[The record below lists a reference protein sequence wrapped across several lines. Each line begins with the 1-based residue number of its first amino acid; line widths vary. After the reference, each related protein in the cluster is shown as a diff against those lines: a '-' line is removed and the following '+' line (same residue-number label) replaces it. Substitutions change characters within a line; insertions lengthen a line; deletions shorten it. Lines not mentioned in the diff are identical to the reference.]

1 MTFFATVGA
10 TFLTLKRTRALWL
23 AIVAPLFI
31 VCFRMILLLF
41 TSDPSVEKYAW
52 DSLFENN
59 SFFWFGLLFLLTGAL
74 DCALLVDI
82 DRSAHSWKY
91 VFALPISRTSWYLA
105 KFTTAVVLVV
115 VSNIVLF
122 VATLIVGALLGV
134 LAPQQGYTLGA
145 PHILYYLGVVL
156 LETGA
161 SLFLIAIY
169 TWLSMRTKNFI
180 LPAAL
185 GVVGIVTNLVGY
197 NSPVAQNSFPGCMRW
212 ISAGFFHEL
221 LKRSHTS
228 DGPSQSS
235 SLLVALEHSALRC
248 LAFGISPG
256 VRYSNV

>member
-1 MTFFATVGA
+1 MMFFATVGA

-134 LAPQQGYTLGA
+134 LAPQQGFTLGA
-145 PHILYYLGVVL
+145 PHILYYLGVIL

-197 NSPVAQNSFPGCMRW
+197 NSPVAQKFVPWMYALDIGKILSRTPQAEPYVGW
-212 ISAGFFHEL
+212 SLPVVILISCLGAFCFTL
-221 LKRSHTS
+221 L
-228 DGPSQSS
+228 
-235 SLLVALEHSALRC
+235 
-248 LAFGISPG
+248 GIWDLN
-256 VRYSNV
+256 RREI

>member
-23 AIVAPLFI
+23 AIVAPVFI

-134 LAPQQGYTLGA
+134 LAPQQGFTLGA

-180 LPAAL
+180 VPVAL

-197 NSPVAQNSFPGCMRW
+197 NSPVAQKFVPWMYALDIGKILSRTPQAEPYVGW
-212 ISAGFFHEL
+212 SLPVVILISCVGAFCFTL
-221 LKRSHTS
+221 L
-228 DGPSQSS
+228 
-235 SLLVALEHSALRC
+235 
-248 LAFGISPG
+248 GIWDLN
-256 VRYSNV
+256 RREI

>member
-1 MTFFATVGA
+1 MMFFATVGA

-134 LAPQQGYTLGA
+134 LAPQQGFTLGA
-145 PHILYYLGVVL
+145 PHILYYLGVIL

-197 NSPVAQNSFPGCMRW
+197 NSPVAQKFVPCMYALDIGKILSRTPQAEPYVGW
-212 ISAGFFHEL
+212 SLPVVILISCLGAFCFTL
-221 LKRSHTS
+221 L
-228 DGPSQSS
+228 
-235 SLLVALEHSALRC
+235 
-248 LAFGISPG
+248 GIWDLN
-256 VRYSNV
+256 RREI

>member
-1 MTFFATVGA
+1 MMFFATVGA

-41 TSDPSVEKYAW
+41 TSDPSVKKYAW

-91 VFALPISRTSWYLA
+91 VFALPISRTLWYLA

-122 VATLIVGALLGV
+122 VATLIVGSLLGV
-134 LAPQQGYTLGA
+134 LAPQQGFTLGA

-197 NSPVAQNSFPGCMRW
+197 NSPVAQKFVPWMYALDIGKILSRTPQAEPYVGW
-212 ISAGFFHEL
+212 SLPVVILISCLGAFCFTL
-221 LKRSHTS
+221 L
-228 DGPSQSS
+228 
-235 SLLVALEHSALRC
+235 
-248 LAFGISPG
+248 GIWDIN
-256 VRYSNV
+256 RREI

>member
-1 MTFFATVGA
+1 MMFFATVGA

-91 VFALPISRTSWYLA
+91 IFALPISRTSWYLA

-134 LAPQQGYTLGA
+134 LAPQQGFTLGA
-145 PHILYYLGVVL
+145 PHILYYLGVIL

-197 NSPVAQNSFPGCMRW
+197 NSPVAQKFVPWMYALDIGKILSRTPQAEPYVGW
-212 ISAGFFHEL
+212 SLPVVILISCLGAFCFTL
-221 LKRSHTS
+221 L
-228 DGPSQSS
+228 
-235 SLLVALEHSALRC
+235 
-248 LAFGISPG
+248 GIWDLN
-256 VRYSNV
+256 RREI